1 MLPMISVKLHSCP
14 QSKETEW
21 ECDTDS
27 PVMKIQFTKMNSI

>member
-1 MLPMISVKLHSCP
+1 MLPMISVKLHLCP

-27 PVMKIQFTKMNSI
+27 PVKKILFTNTNCI